1 MIKLKVNAKNHQF
14 NGDPEMP
21 LLWFLRDEINLKGT
35 KYGCGMGMC
44 GACTVHLNGSLT
56 RACLTP
62 VSAAA
67 NKSVTTIEGV
77 SPDGSHPVQVAWG
90 ELDVPQCGYCQAG
103 QIMSACALLAKNP
116 KPSDADIDSAMNGNL
131 CRCGTYLR
139 VRAAIHKAAELN
151 ASNKVKAARSGA
163 KAPAANANLL
173 PRKGG
178 KK

>member
-1 MIKLKVNAKNHQF
+1 MIKLKVNGQTRQF
-14 NGDPEMP
+14 DGDSEMP
-21 LLWFLRDEINLKGT
+21 LLWYLRDELNLKGV
-35 KYGCGMGMC
+35 KFGCGMGLC
-44 GACTVHLNGSLT
+44 GACTIHLNDSPT

-67 NKSVTTIEGV
+67 NKSVTTIEGL
-77 SPDGSHPVQVAWG
+77 SAEGTHPVQVAWQ

-116 KPSDADIDSAMNGNL
+116 KPTDVDIDSAMNGNL

-139 VRAAIHKAAELN
+139 IRAAVHKAAEMT
-151 ASNKVKAARSGA
+151 ASNTTTKTPRTGA
-163 KAPAANANLL
+163 KVLPA
-173 PRKGG
+173 KSG